1 MSDGFASGLV
11 SPFTAIRDLTMTATS
26 SAESAALSTLDPGH
40 ARESDSLHQAILR
53 SQAVIEFDLQGHVLT
68 ANALFLRTMG
78 YSLAEVQGKSHRIF
92 CPPAQGH
99 EYDYQAFWDSLR
111 AGQAQAGEFLRLN
124 RLGEPVWL
132 QATYT
137 PILGEDGSLVKI
149 VKFASDITASRIKAL
164 DADGKLNAI
173 NRAQA
178 VIEFDLQ
185 GHVLAANANFLDLFG
200 YQIDEIKGRHHRCFV
215 GSPDSSSGEYQAF
228 WGRLARGEFES
239 GEYKRVGKDGREIWI
254 RATYNP
260 IFDLLGK
267 PVKIVKFASDVTAA
281 KLRSAE
287 FEAKVA
293 AIDLGQ
299 ATIEFDLEGKILTA
313 NRNFLAAMGYTL
325 REIQG
330 QHHSIFCTA
339 EYTQGVEYRDFWLKL
354 NEGQF
359 VSGRFH
365 RVGKYDRDVWIQATY
380 NPLFDLNGRVTKIV
394 KYAYDVTNEV
404 QLERRIALK
413 SAQMQ
418 TSVLAL
424 LESISAIGENSHV
437 AAKMATDSSLAAQSG
452 QDALQKSIAAINAIQ
467 TSSSKVSDIVRVIG
481 EIANQTNLLAFNAAI
496 EAARAGSHGVG
507 FSVVA
512 GEVRKLAERSSEA
525 AREIAVLIEE
535 SVAQVGR
542 GATVSA
548 EAAQSFEGIK
558 SSVARTGQSVAAIT
572 ETAARQRTTARDV
585 TTMIHELTQAVTK

>member
-1 MSDGFASGLV
+1 
-11 SPFTAIRDLTMTATS
+11 MTATTT
-26 SAESAALSTLDPGH
+26 AETAALSTAGLRPV
-40 ARESDSLHQAILR
+40 READSLHEAILR
-53 SQAVIEFDLQGHVLT
+53 SQAVIEFDLQGQVLT
-68 ANALFLRTMG
+68 ANDLFLRTMG
-78 YSLAEVQGKSHRIF
+78 YSLVEVQGKPHRIF
-92 CPPAQGH
+92 CPPGH
-99 EYDYQAFWDSLR
+99 ADGFEYRAFWDSLR
-111 AGQAQAGEFLRLN
+111 SGSAQAGEFLRLN
-124 RLGEPVWL
+124 RQGQPVWL

-137 PILGEDGSLVKI
+137 PILGEDGRPVKI
-149 VKFASDITASRIKAL
+149 VKFASDITASRVKAL

-178 VIEFDLQ
+178 VIEFDLE
-185 GHVLAANANFLDLFG
+185 GHVLAANTNFLGLFG

-215 GSPDSSSGEYQAF
+215 DPQHATSGEYQAF

-267 PVKIVKFASDVTAA
+267 PVKVVKFASDVTAA

-299 ATIEFDLEGKILTA
+299 ATIEFDLEGRILTA

-330 QHHSIFCTA
+330 QHHSTFCTA
-339 EYTQGVEYRDFWLKL
+339 EYTQGAEYRDFWLKL

-380 NPLFDLNGRVTKIV
+380 NPIFDLNGRVTKIV

-404 QLERRIALK
+404 QLEKRITLK

-424 LESISAIGENSHV
+424 LDSITAIGENSSV
-437 AAKMATDSSLAAQSG
+437 AAAMATESSLAAQSG
-452 QDALQKSIAAINAIQ
+452 QDALQKSIAAISAIQ
-467 TSSSKVSDIVRVIG
+467 TSSAKVSDIVQVIG
-481 EIANQTNLLAFNAAI
+481 DIASQTNLLAFNAAI

-512 GEVRKLAERSSEA
+512 SEVRKLAERSSEA
-525 AREIAVLIEE
+525 AREIAVLIKE
-535 SVAQVGR
+535 SVAQVGQ
-542 GATVSA
+542 GAVVSA
-548 EAAQSFEGIK
+548 EVAQSFDGIK
-558 SSVARTGQSVAAIT
+558 NSVARTGKSVATIA
-572 ETAARQRTTARDV
+572 ETAARQRSTARDV
-585 TTMIHELTQAVTK
+585 TTMIHELTVAVTK

>member
-260 IFDLLGK
+260 IVDDRGS
-267 PVKIVKFASDVTAA
+267 VRHGDAS
-281 KLRSAE
+281 
-287 FEAKVA
+287 
-293 AIDLGQ
+293 G
-299 ATIEFDLEGKILTA
+299 
-313 NRNFLAAMGYTL
+313 
-325 REIQG
+325 
-330 QHHSIFCTA
+330 
-339 EYTQGVEYRDFWLKL
+339 
-354 NEGQF
+354 
-359 VSGRFH
+359 
-365 RVGKYDRDVWIQATY
+365 
-380 NPLFDLNGRVTKIV
+380 
-394 KYAYDVTNEV
+394 
-404 QLERRIALK
+404 
-413 SAQMQ
+413 
-418 TSVLAL
+418 
-424 LESISAIGENSHV
+424 
-437 AAKMATDSSLAAQSG
+437 
-452 QDALQKSIAAINAIQ
+452 
-467 TSSSKVSDIVRVIG
+467 
-481 EIANQTNLLAFNAAI
+481 
-496 EAARAGSHGVG
+496 
-507 FSVVA
+507 
-512 GEVRKLAERSSEA
+512 
-525 AREIAVLIEE
+525 IEE
-535 SVAQVGR
+535 SGEPVDEVGHHVAGHPAVDRRRRVPVGDA
-542 GATVSA
+542 GDDVG
-548 EAAQSFEGIK
+548 E
-558 SSVARTGQSVAAIT
+558 TGCDLAVPVGGVEFGQGHGS
-572 ETAARQRTTARDV
+572 TARRPRAACRWRR
-585 TTMIHELTQAVTK
+585 TRR